1 MGERRDGIRKCG
13 RGQPRPRPLS
23 AGVGSQEFLPAAIS
37 VGTNPQFQGTVRTV
51 EAHVLGRADLD
62 LYDERVTVVFV
73 KRIRPMM
80 VFDSIDQ
87 LLARMDDDLRAT
99 AAILGA
105 RSASRIDPGRVTA
118 GI

>member
-1 MGERRDGIRKCG
+1 
-13 RGQPRPRPLS
+13 
-23 AGVGSQEFLPAAIS
+23 
-37 VGTNPQFQGTVRTV
+37 
-51 EAHVLGRADLD
+51 
-62 LYDERVTVVFV
+62 
-73 KRIRPMM
+73 MM